1 VTTDTRED
9 LRVALAKRGA
19 ARDARDQAKSAL
31 ARAENVLRAVEAE
44 TEKHEAAS
52 NRASADNAGEIA
64 ASIRAGQSPDIAI
77 SATLETASHAL
88 VDAKNRSAVALAAR
102 DQLQKEL
109 TDAEGRLK
117 QCEQGA
123 DAAAL
128 AIIVSEA
135 ETLAAE
141 VGPTLKRLIEIG
153 DHLNGVGRLW
163 RPDERKPIELSM
175 SLQHMAGRLREAA
188 PLLDPA
194 REQRAISR
202 QPPEN
207 YAAAHIQAYRE
218 RLLGNPDTRLADV
231 EVPTLPGAFDHIP
244 NIAIDLLAA
253 KDPRNFGRLGAR
265 PKPPSPANGASDGP
279 DAPFAAS
286 HGMRRKPDVF
296 EKG

>member
-19 ARDARDQAKSAL
+19 ARDARDQAKQSLERINLVLTEVETETDRLERAAAQSTGDHATRIAEAIRSGATPSIAAPLESAGHAL
-31 ARAENVLRAVEAE
+31 NDARAR
-44 TEKHEAAS
+44 K
-52 NRASADNAGEIA
+52 R
-64 ASIRAGQSPDIAI
+64 
-77 SATLETASHAL
+77 
-88 VDAKNRSAVALAAR
+88 VALAAR

-117 QCEQGA
+117 RCEQGA
-123 DAAAL
+123 DRAAL
-128 AIIVSEA
+128 AVIVGEA
-135 ETLAAE
+135 EALAAE

-153 DHLNGVGRLW
+153 DHLSGVGRLW

-175 SLQHMAGRLREAA
+175 SLQHMASRLREAA